1 MYLLRNKVGDEDQLY
16 TQIVLELM
24 VLSQGF
30 GTGSFKN
37 VNLNFFQLVFLIFT
51 VWNKKIFLSK
61 K

>member
-1 MYLLRNKVGDEDQLY
+1 MGDEDQLY
-16 TQIVLELM
+16 MQIVLELM